1 MKKNK
6 LVKRLVTFVM
16 ATIMMFGTS
25 LSAFAAENV
34 TSNTADE
41 YVISEGVSTYSNTS
55 AWVIGLGSQQSGS
68 DIAHLDSY
76 IGLSKT
82 FTVSL
87 EGSVGSGTVSV
98 YIKRVSDGE
107 IVGSWGLTSSQTT
120 KSTTFTLPKSGD
132 YKMVVYNGTNSSVT
146 VYGRWS

>member
-1 MKKNK
+1 MKNIK
-6 LVKRLVTFVM
+6 LGKRLVTFGM
-16 ATIMMFGTS
+16 AAIMMFGTS
-25 LSAFAAENV
+25 VSAFAAENT
-34 TSNTADE
+34 TSNTTHE
-41 YVISEGVSTYSNTS
+41 YVVNKGVSTYSNTS
-55 AWVIGLGSQQSGS
+55 AWVTVGSQQSGY
-68 DIAHLDSY
+68 DYAHLDSY

-87 EGSVGSGTVSV
+87 EGNVGAGTVSV

-107 IVGSWGLTSSQTT
+107 TVGSWGLTSSQKT